1 MLKNLDA
8 PEPKRSPHRHS
19 SGVPSLLSRR
29 ESSGSRRGL
38 DSRFRGNDTQGQGM
52 KFGGELNRL
61 EHGPCWFPP
70 IAENVLCNLPKLLFL
85 RH

>member
-1 MLKNLDA
+1 MDPDEDWIPAFAGMTHK
-8 PEPKRSPHRHS
+8 
-19 SGVPSLLSRR
+19 
-29 ESSGSRRGL
+29 
-38 DSRFRGNDTQGQGM
+38 GM

-85 RH
+85 RANRR